1 MSHRRLGVGVTL
13 TVLGIVIVSAAATVS
28 TPRPSVT
35 PAVPDQIVVREPN
48 QLAAP
53 AAQPPA
59 AGADRFTPLGG
70 DHPGYVIEP
79 AGGSSESAVQ
89 AAGQKQD
96 VSCPGNDPCGP

>member
-1 MSHRRLGVGVTL
+1 MSRQRLRLGATL
-13 TVLGIVIVSAAATVS
+13 TVLGIVFVAAAATTS
-28 TPRPSVT
+28 TPRPSVKPT
-35 PAVPDQIVVREPN
+35 VPEQTVVQERNQI
-48 QLAAP
+48 AAP

-79 AGGSSESAVQ
+79 AAGSGESAVQ

-96 VSCPGNDPCGP
+96 VPCPGNDPCGP